1 MNIVYVTGVLW
12 TVQQIDQ
19 QNPGFAPVEPEAN
32 PAEDDDQ
39 STRYIDLGGIITLF
53 KSNDIIV
60 VMEMSTRNI
69 LDLDQKVAC
78 VPLEEEYHLQDR
90 EGANCKHR

>member
-1 MNIVYVTGVLW
+1 MIFTLQCIEPMNH
-12 TVQQIDQ
+12 
-19 QNPGFAPVEPEAN
+19 QNPTFPPVKPEAN

-39 STRYIDLGGIITLF
+39 STRYIDLGVIIS
-53 KSNDIIV
+53 KSNDVIV

-90 EGANCKHR
+90 EGAHCKQR